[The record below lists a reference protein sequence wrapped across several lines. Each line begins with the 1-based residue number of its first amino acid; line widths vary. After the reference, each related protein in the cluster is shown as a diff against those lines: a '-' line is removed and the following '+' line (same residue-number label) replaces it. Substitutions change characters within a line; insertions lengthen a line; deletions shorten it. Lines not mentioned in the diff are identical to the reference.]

1 MTVGFDLAAWR
12 ETAPITAE
20 AALERYRDLAARS
33 PADAV
38 EPELKGFL
46 EELGSAFAGAAAPWS
61 QEPSARGGVVV
72 MSARWSQSDR
82 VHAVVRELAR
92 RHGLVCFD
100 PQERQVLHPWVTLSL
115 SDGTRVE
122 NPDAARIAAALGSL
136 SRSRYY
142 AILERAE
149 QDYVQVGY
157 AGGFGA
163 VSYALERR
171 EGSADRHY
179 RCELP
184 DLARVTR
191 AFEAF
196 AAGEDGWAAGF
207 AWYRVEF

>member
-1 MTVGFDLAAWR
+1 MGFDLAAWR
-12 ETAPITAE
+12 ESAPITAE

-33 PADAV
+33 LAGAV

-46 EELGSAFAGAAAPWS
+46 EELGTAFAAGVTPWA

-72 MSARWSQSDR
+72 MSVRWSQSAR

-100 PQERQVLHPWVTLSL
+100 PQERQVLHPWVALSL

-122 NPDAARIAAALGSL
+122 NPDAERIAAALGSL

-157 AGGFGA
+157 GESAEGGA
-163 VSYALERR
+163 SYALERR
-171 EGSADRHY
+171 SGSADRHH

-196 AAGEDGWAAGF
+196 AAGEDGWEAGF
-207 AWYRVEF
+207 EWYRVEF